1 MGPLLLVA
9 LLLAIVFVLGF
20 LLDWTTIMLLAVPI
34 FTPLLRAHGVDPL
47 WFGVLML
54 VMIQTSY
61 LTPPFA
67 PAIFYLQSIAPP
79 GMTYRDIA
87 LGQIPFVICQI
98 LTIAAVVALPWLATM
113 LPEALRR
120 F

>member
-1 MGPLLLVA
+1 
-9 LLLAIVFVLGF
+9 
-20 LLDWTTIMLLAVPI
+20 
-34 FTPLLRAHGVDPL
+34 
-47 WFGVLML
+47 ML
-54 VMIQTSY
+54 VVIQTSY

-87 LGQIPFVICQI
+87 LGQIPFVACQ
-98 LTIAAVVALPWLATM
+98 LFTLAAVVALPWLATA